1 MSNTTTILAELMKY
15 MNEHD
20 LNISNLARKSK
31 MNPGT
36 VSGLVNGNRK
46 FSVYQL
52 DRITEAMGHPVG
64 YYYERYIPECL
75 ADASPNWRRMS
86 PFLESCA
93 KLNKLDCIQQVV
105 NMLLDKLG
113 YADPLFEL
121 AERFFQ
127 GNRYEAA
134 AILYE
139 NVALSENKQHSE
151 RLALCQY
158 RLFQSRQG
166 ANREKSYE
174 AAVQFEYFV
183 DRLEESY
190 QLEALKDLVNTYR
203 TLRKWEKVHKFAKV
217 LGNLA
222 EAQMK
227 SERKHQNVEEDILKN
242 QSSPPTF
249 AYWAFSHLLQAE
261 VCYVKKDYEQA
272 LKHNYA
278 YSDLSWVK
286 ETDES
291 SLKWKHQYET
301 WSKAN
306 IYVNKLMSGQA
317 SVLPDYV
324 AYFSTRKDEILTALD
339 NIIDAANQYNI
350 NVDDILMQFEPEI
363 LSLLEE
369 QKGGGVYNQ
378 QFITERFTHFTK
390 QLAVYFLR
398 KEIYSKGFT
407 FLLKCLEKSAAINNK
422 SYILENVRL
431 FESFRENASFE
442 TKAARWTD
450 MKNKLALSL
459 LMYY

>member
-1 MSNTTTILAELMKY
+1 MSHTTTILAELIKY
-15 MNEHD
+15 MTEHD
-20 LNISNLARKSK
+20 LNISDLARKAK

-36 VSGLVNGNRK
+36 VSSLINGNRK

-86 PFLESCA
+86 PFLENCA
-93 KLNKLDCIQQVV
+93 KLNKLDCIHQVV

-113 YADPLFEL
+113 YADPLFQL
-121 AERFFQ
+121 AEQLFQ
-127 GNRYEAA
+127 EKLYEAA

-151 RLALCQY
+151 RLAICQY

-166 ANREKSYE
+166 DDQERSYE
-174 AAVQFEYFV
+174 AAVQFETYV
-183 DRLEESY
+183 NRLDEID
-190 QLEALKDLVNTYR
+190 QLDALKDLVNTYR
-203 TLRKWEKVHKFAKV
+203 TLRKWEKVDKFAIA
-217 LGNLA
+217 LRNLA
-222 EAQMK
+222 EVQMK
-227 SERKHQNVEEDILKN
+227 SERKHQNVDEDILKN
-242 QSSPPTF
+242 QGSPPTF

-291 SLKWKHQYET
+291 SLRWKHQYET
-301 WSKAN
+301 WAKAN
-306 IYVNKLMSGQA
+306 IYVNKLMSGEV
-317 SVLPDYV
+317 SVIPDYI
-324 AYFSTRKDEILTALD
+324 AYFSSKKEEILPGLD
-339 NIIDAANQYNI
+339 NIIDAANQYTI

-369 QKGGGVYNQ
+369 QESGGVYNQ
-378 QFITERFTHFTK
+378 QFITERLTHFTK
-390 QLAVYFLR
+390 QLAVYYLHKNVF
-398 KEIYSKGFT
+398 SKGFR
-407 FLLKCLEKSAAINNK
+407 FLLSCLEKSTAINNK
-422 SYILENVRL
+422 SYILECVKL
-431 FESFRENASFE
+431 FESFRENASSE
-442 TKAARWTD
+442 TQAAYRNLISEVQVD
-450 MKNKLALSL
+450 VHEE
-459 LMYY
+459 